1 MSPSLCPI
9 STNQTVSK
17 VAMNYAHDQTS
28 HATRRSESSKP
39 SHPPVI
45 CKCKAPTSHLLHQMT
60 PELQGWLPPLHLPE
74 NNPEKNATN
83 ESHYRIMYG

>member
-1 MSPSLCPI
+1 
-9 STNQTVSK
+9 
-17 VAMNYAHDQTS
+17 
-28 HATRRSESSKP
+28 
-39 SHPPVI
+39 
-45 CKCKAPTSHLLHQMT
+45 MT